1 MGLKVVGTGFGRTG
15 TDSMRNALNIL
26 GFGPT
31 HHMFEVMQ
39 NPNQQAMWRDA
50 AHRGFRDWEALFD
63 GYNSCVDWPSAA
75 YWRDLID
82 VYPDAKVLL
91 TYRSSESWWKSFSN
105 TIVPSVLNGTDPD
118 AFSVAINRDVF
129 GGRLDD
135 RDNAIAVYE
144 ANVAAVKEFVP
155 EERLLVHSLGD
166 GWEPL
171 CEFLDCPIP
180 DQPYPSG
187 NTTADY
193 KKKVD
198 EPSEGRS

>member
-1 MGLKVVGTGFGRTG
+1 MPRIC
-15 TDSMRNALNIL
+15 S
-26 GFGPT
+26 P
-31 HHMFEVMQ
+31 
-39 NPNQQAMWRDA
+39 
-50 AHRGFRDWEALFD
+50 
-63 GYNSCVDWPSAA
+63 SCSSFARLSGSRQTACTCQPSAA

-91 TYRSSESWWKSFSN
+91 TYRSPESWWKSFSN

-129 GGRLDD
+129 GGCLDD

-144 ANVAAVKEFVP
+144 ANVAAVRETVP
-155 EERLLVHSLGD
+155 AERLLVHSLGD

-171 CEFLDCPIP
+171 CEFLDRPIP

-193 KKKVD
+193 KKKADDPEV
-198 EPSEGRS
+198 SRS